1 MCGPDAE
8 QRSPTVAECCGWGGT
23 SWDSGTTWTLC
34 RHRNT
39 VGQMADSSGS
49 QNVTRCPCNSH
60 TPRPIQG
67 RVCFSVS
74 LDLSWAYVLLGS
86 TGWVEK
92 MLWSFFKKKKF
103 IYLLIFG
110 HAGSLLLCGLLSN
123 CSELGLLS
131 SCGVP
136 PSLLWYLLLLWSTG
150 SRPAGF
156 STCDSQA
163 LEATTGSAVVVHGV
177 SCSVAGGIFPDLE
190 SNPCLVH
197 WQVNSLPLNHQGS
210 LDVVGLL
217 GWSLQRSC
225 SLHCPYGLYMH
236 ETRLS
241 WLWNK
246 AGCHGDSEDQALHVV
261 WS

>member
-1 MCGPDAE
+1 MWPDVLVIHTHQVQFKAE
-8 QRSPTVAECCGWGGT
+8 
-23 SWDSGTTWTLC
+23 
-34 RHRNT
+34 
-39 VGQMADSSGS
+39 
-49 QNVTRCPCNSH
+49 
-60 TPRPIQG
+60 
-67 RVCFSVS
+67 SVS
-74 LDLSWAYVLLGS
+74 LSPWIWAERMSCWDPQDEWRRCCEVSL
-86 TGWVEK
+86 K
-92 MLWSFFKKKKF
+92 KKKKF

-123 CSELGLLS
+123 CSEWGLLS